1 MVKKHGLTRLT
12 ESLYNVPHFVLPS
25 TLDIVL
31 SYLDKRNIGL
41 EMDIEEDD
49 DEENDGGAEIVGG
62 IGYIN
67 ISGAL
72 TYRPVRGI
80 CGEVVGCSYTGLLE
94 QFETMAEAGVKTIVM
109 EFSTPGGQA
118 SHIFEYAD
126 EIRAICDEYE
136 IELLGYAQEMAC
148 SAGYALL
155 CQCDEVIVNPD
166 AVVGSIGC
174 VVALTDIS
182 KAMEKEGIRRI
193 FISAGSAKVPFADD
207 GSFKPEFIAKVQKDV
222 DKANEMFVT
231 HVSKHT
237 GLSAE
242 EIKNFNAETFDAQE
256 ALEKGLVNSVMTNA
270 QFAAYVAAKHKLK
283 QLGAM

>member
-1 MVKKHGLTRLT
+1 MAKKHGLTRLT

-25 TLDIVL
+25 TLDVVL

-41 EMDIEEDD
+41 EMDMEDDEEDD
-49 DEENDGGAEIVGG
+49 EDKAEIAGG
-62 IGYIN
+62 VGYIN
-67 ISGAL
+67 VSGAL
-72 TYRPVRGI
+72 TYKPVRGM
-80 CGEVVGCSYTGLLE
+80 CGEVMGCSYTGLLE
-94 QFETMAEAGVKTIVM
+94 QFETMAEAGVKTVVM

-118 SHIFEYAD
+118 SHAFEYAD
-126 EIRAICDEYE
+126 EIRAICDEHK

-155 CQCDEVIVNPD
+155 CQCDEVITNPD
-166 AVVGSIGC
+166 AIVGSIGC
-174 VVALTDIS
+174 VVALTDVS
-182 KAMEKEGIRRI
+182 KAMEQAGVKRI
-193 FISAGSAKVPFADD
+193 FISSGSAKVPFADD

-222 DKANEMFVT
+222 DKANEMFVA

-242 EIKNFNAETFDAQE
+242 EIKGLNAETFDAEE
-256 ALEKGLVNSVMTNA
+256 ALEKGLVNQIMTNS